1 VASKILII
9 DDEQDICFLLKR
21 QLKLNQY
28 LVQDASNLTDGYIK
42 FKDFVP
48 DVLILDINLPDGNGA
63 ENAYKFKELNKN
75 TSIILISA
83 DNDQLNNKFT
93 NYSANAFLKKPF
105 TIDQLIYK
113 IEKLSQ
119 INYSE

>member
-1 VASKILII
+1 MGSKILII

-21 QLKLNQY
+21 QLRVNQY
-28 LVQDASNLTDGYIK
+28 IVQDASNLTEGYIK
-42 FKDFVP
+42 FKEFEP

-63 ENAYKFKELNKN
+63 ENAYKFKELYKN
-75 TSIILISA
+75 ASIILISA

-93 NYSANAFLKKPF
+93 NYNANAFLKKPF

-113 IEKLSQ
+113 IEKVSP
-119 INYSE
+119 INYNS